1 MQSHFPCLR
10 RLLLV
15 ALLLAPIPAA
25 ATDAATRMRAELVM
39 GTIARITLEG
49 SAPDAAFEAGF
60 EALRRVDAA
69 MSLYRP
75 ESGLV
80 RVNLHAARHAEPVDE
95 ELFDCLRRARALSEL
110 TDGAFDP
117 TILPLLRA
125 WGAYRDL
132 AYLPA
137 GRVEAVGWGGLVLD
151 PVARTVRYGR
161 DGMGVDLGG
170 VAKGYALD
178 RAHAAIVDAGATR
191 GLVDLGGNLMLIGAG
206 TGTGAGWRIAVRD
219 PGDPDG
225 SVGTLVLDGD
235 LSVSTS
241 GNYARDFAGEG
252 WRTPSHVFDPRSGRA
267 ARPGLAVTVWSRDA
281 TAADAL
287 STAFLV
293 LGPEGAADVLRRAPD
308 VGVLFVDD
316 AAPERRITLAGRA
329 PRGFEPVP
337 AVGRATATIAKM
349 ESSE

>member
-1 MQSHFPCLR
+1 MPMCTNLR
-10 RLLLV
+10 RLLV
-15 ALLLAPIPAA
+15 IALLMVPAQAA
-25 ATDAATRMRAELVM
+25 ATEATTRTRAELVM
-39 GTIARITLEG
+39 GTIARITLDAA
-49 SAPDAAFEAGF
+49 APDAAFEAGF

-80 RVNLHAARHAEPVDE
+80 RVNLHAADHAEPVDE

-132 AYLPA
+132 IYLPA

-151 PVARTVRYGR
+151 PAARTVRYGR

-170 VAKGYALD
+170 VAKGYALE
-178 RAHAAIVDAGATR
+178 RARAAIVAAGTVR
-191 GLVDLGGNLMLIGAG
+191 GLVDLGGNLMLIGDG
-206 TGTGAGWRIAVRD
+206 TGTGWRIAVRD
-219 PGDPDG
+219 PADPDG
-225 SVGTLVLDGD
+225 SVGTLALDAD

-252 WRTPSHVFDPRSGRA
+252 WRTRSHVFDPRSGRA
-267 ARPGLAVTVWSRDA
+267 VRPGLAVTVWSRDA

-293 LGPEGAADVLRRAPD
+293 LGRDGAADVLRRVPD

-316 AAPERRITLAGRA
+316 GTPERRITLAGRA
-329 PRGFEPVP
+329 PRAFEP
-337 AVGRATATIAKM
+337 ASTIAGGIATIAKM
-349 ESSE
+349 ETPE